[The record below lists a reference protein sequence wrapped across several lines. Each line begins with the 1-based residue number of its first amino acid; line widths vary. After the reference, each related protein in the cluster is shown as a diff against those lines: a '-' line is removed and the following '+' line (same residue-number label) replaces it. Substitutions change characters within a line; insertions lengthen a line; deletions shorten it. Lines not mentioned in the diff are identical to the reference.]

1 MPQVETTHTVTMRC
15 GGCGA
20 TTDYV
25 YALING
31 REPDSAELFDQLR
44 QQGVMATPELWG
56 PKSRRYCGQCGPSAR
71 LRALGQ
77 IRTPPDIPETPS
89 DPVQAKQG
97 GLGLSGIPAKP
108 RSLS

>member
-1 MPQVETTHTVTMRC
+1 MSQIENTYTVTMRC
-15 GGCGA
+15 DGCE
-20 TTDYV
+20 TTADYV

-56 PKSRRYCGQCGPSAR
+56 SRPRRYCPQCGPQAR
-71 LRALGQ
+71 SEALERLE
-77 IRTPPDIPETPS
+77 RTIYPPTAA
-89 DPVQAKQG
+89 DPAQLTQG
-97 GLGLSGIPAKP
+97 GLGLSGAPVKP